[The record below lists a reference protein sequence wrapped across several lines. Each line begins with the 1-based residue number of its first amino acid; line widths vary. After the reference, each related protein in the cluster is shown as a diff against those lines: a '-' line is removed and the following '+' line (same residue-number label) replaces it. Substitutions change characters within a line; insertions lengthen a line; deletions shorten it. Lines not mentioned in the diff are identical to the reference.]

1 MGSQAESL
9 WRWIETYLMKSTS
22 GWNNNLDYGV
32 TMEED
37 HMDEFVKGK
46 FDGYSKFRRFRIDD
60 KNYKM
65 KALPMQNKN
74 TRAEK
79 AYGSVK
85 GGGENKVNIMCY
97 KDGGKEKTGFNL
109 HIQVRKQATAD
120 KYRKAAE
127 NKKAEAAGGWQT
139 A

>member
-1 MGSQAESL
+1 MGSVGQAL
-9 WRWIETYLMKSTS
+9 WRYIETRLMSKTS
-22 GWNNNLDYGV
+22 GWDNNLDYGV
-32 TMEED
+32 TVNED
-37 HMDEFVKGK
+37 DIEEFVQEK
-46 FDGYSKFRRFRIDD
+46 FGGYSKFVRFRID
-60 KNYKM
+60 KTNYKM

-97 KDGGKEKTGFNL
+97 QVGEDKTGFNL
-109 HIQVRKQATAD
+109 HIQVRRQATAD
-120 KYRKAAE
+120 KYAKKAA
-127 NKKAEAAGGWQT
+127 NKEAAASGGWST